1 MHAALVI
8 AAKDLRQ
15 KIRDRTA
22 IVMAVI
28 APFSLAALFALVIP
42 SSATSFHTSYV
53 VVDLDGGA
61 TATLLRGQVLD
72 RLVQAG
78 VASITSAPTEAEAR
92 ASVEAGKAAAA
103 IVIPAGLTA
112 AVGAGQPAK
121 LRVIGSSNSG
131 LSVAVARS
139 ILERF
144 ASRVDA
150 VQLSIATVLARGG
163 SSPDPTAMAQLA
175 ARAAAVTDPI
185 TLTEAGATD
194 RTAGYATFYGASM
207 AILFLFFTTGFG
219 IATLLGERRNGTLS
233 RMLAAP
239 MAPWTI
245 LLGKVLTSFALG
257 FAATSVLVVA
267 TTLTLGAHW
276 GPPLP
281 LAAVIAAA
289 VIAATGI
296 SVVATTLAKT
306 EDQASSFNSIVAMLL
321 AVLGG
326 TFFPLSQGPEAMATI
341 SQVTPHAWFLRA
353 IDELAAPGAGFAEIA
368 LPVAVLLAIGL
379 VTGGL
384 GIARASR
391 LLVR

>member
-1 MHAALVI
+1 VHAALVI

-42 SSATSFHTSYV
+42 ASATSFHTSYV

-78 VASITSAPTEAEAR
+78 IADISTAATEADGR
-92 ASVEAGKAAAA
+92 ASVDAGTVAAA
-103 IVIPAGLTA
+103 IVLPAGLTA
-112 AVGAGQPAK
+112 AVQAGQPAE
-121 LRVIGSSNSG
+121 LRVIGSANSS

-139 ILERF
+139 VLERF

-150 VQLSIATVLARGG
+150 VQLSVATALAGDG
-163 SSPDPTAMAQLA
+163 TAPDPATIAQLA
-175 ARAAAVTDPI
+175 ARAAAVADPI
-185 TLTEAGATD
+185 SLDQKLATD
-194 RTAGYATFYGASM
+194 RSAGYATFYGASM

-239 MAPWTI
+239 MAPGTI
-245 LLGKVLTSFALG
+245 ILGKILTSFVLG
-257 FAATSVLVVA
+257 FVATWVLVAA
-267 TTLTLGAHW
+267 TTLALGARW
-276 GPPLP
+276 GSPLP

-296 SVVATTLAKT
+296 SVAATTLAKT
-306 EDQASSFNSIVAMLL
+306 EDQASTFNSIVAMLL

-326 TFFPLSQGPEAMATI
+326 TFFPLSQAPEAMATI
-341 SQVTPHAWFLRA
+341 SQITPHAWFLRA

-368 LPVAVLLAIGL
+368 LPVAVLLAMGI
-379 VTGGL
+379 VTGGF
-384 GIARASR
+384 GIVRSSR